1 MNIRVTNTAKEKL
14 QQLQN
19 EGKTIIR
26 VKGSIG
32 NTCTVYVN
40 IDLIVD
46 EYHAKDVVFED
57 EQLVIQIDDFTKDY
71 IGNTM
76 TLDYS
81 TGFKITTPSETI
93 VYGLSLKK

>member
-1 MNIRVTNTAKEKL
+1 MNIRVTNIAKEKL
-14 QQLQN
+14 QQY
-19 EGKTIIR
+19 EDKIIVR
-26 VKGSIG
+26 IKESIG

-46 EYHAKDVVFED
+46 EYNANDVVFED

-71 IGNTM
+71 IGDTM
-76 TLDYS
+76 TLDYN

-93 VYGLSLKK
+93 VYGLSLKT

>member
-1 MNIRVTNTAKEKL
+1 MNIRVTNTTKEQL
-14 QQLQN
+14 LQN
-19 EGKTIIR
+19 KNKIIVR
-26 VKGSIG
+26 IKGSIG

-46 EYHAKDVVFED
+46 KYNANDVVFED
-57 EQLVIQIDDFTKDY
+57 DQLVIQMDDFTKDY

-76 TLDYS
+76 TLDYN

>member
-1 MNIRVTNTAKEKL
+1 MYIRVTNIAQEKL
-14 QQLQN
+14 LQN
-19 EGKTIIR
+19 EDKIIIR
-26 VKGSIG
+26 IKGSIG

-46 EYHAKDVVFED
+46 EYNANDVVFED
-57 EQLVIQIDDFTKDY
+57 EKLVIQMDDFTKDY
-71 IGNTM
+71 IGDTM
-76 TLDYS
+76 TLDYN

>member
-1 MNIRVTNTAKEKL
+1 MNIRVTNKAKEQL
-14 QQLQN
+14 LQN
-19 EGKTIIR
+19 KENIIVR
-26 VKGSIG
+26 IKGSIG

-46 EYHAKDVVFED
+46 EYSANDVVFED
-57 EQLVIQIDDFTKDY
+57 EQIVIQMDEFTKDY
-71 IGNTM
+71 IGNEM
-76 TLDYS
+76 TLDYK

>member
-1 MNIRVTNTAKEKL
+1 MNIRVTNKAKEKL
-14 QQLQN
+14 QQN
-19 EGKTIIR
+19 EDKIIVR
-26 VKGSIG
+26 IKGSIG

-40 IDLIVD
+40 IDLIID
-46 EYHAKDVVFED
+46 KYNENDVVFQD
-57 EQLVIQIDDFTKDY
+57 EQLVIQMDDFTKDY

-76 TLDYS
+76 TLDYN

>member
-1 MNIRVTNTAKEKL
+1 MNIRVTNIAQEKL
-14 QQLQN
+14 LQN
-19 EGKTIIR
+19 KDKIIVR
-26 VKGSIG
+26 IKGSIG

-46 EYHAKDVVFED
+46 EYNANDVVFED
-57 EQLVIQIDDFTKDY
+57 EKLVIQMDDFTKDY

-76 TLDYS
+76 TLDYN

-93 VYGLSLKK
+93 IYGLSLKK

>member
-1 MNIRVTNTAKEKL
+1 MNIRVTNKAKEKL
-14 QQLQN
+14 QQN
-19 EGKTIIR
+19 EDKIIVR
-26 VKGSIG
+26 IKGSIG

-40 IDLIVD
+40 IDLIID
-46 EYHAKDVVFED
+46 KYNANDVVFQD
-57 EQLVIQIDDFTKDY
+57 EQLVIQMDDFTKDY

-76 TLDYS
+76 TLDYN